1 MIRLTPLG
9 QQGLGLLL
17 RLQRLHGDGVLRGGL
32 GVPMGGEAVPVDE
45 LLKLQLQQQVIELRD
60 KGAAE
65 VVLRGEVQRGIGDN
79 GGQIPGVLGAL
90 PALLQLFDDAGL
102 GVDLRQQAVQLRHG
116 MILLHQRHGGLFPHA
131 GDAGD
136 VVGGVAHE
144 GLQVDHV
151 DGGEAVLLPEGLL
164 RYILG
169 GGLAHTGGHQL
180 HLGVGGNE
188 LEAVL
193 VAGDDDAV
201 PAGCLAAAA
210 DGADEIVGLVAGEV
224 VLGNVHGG
232 EHLLQIR
239 QLHGQLLRHPLALGL
254 VAFIRLMA
262 EGGLPAVE
270 GDAQRLR
277 LLLVQQP
284 LEGGEKA
291 IDRMGIQP
299 VPCGQGADAIIGPVD
314 DAVAVDD
321 HQFHGG
327 SSLYFLTYSTSLYA
341 SFAHKTTSAVERDRG
356 FPVFCMEWGGKEGE
370 FVFPLSFSGEIRY
383 NLYLT
388 EI

>member
-1 MIRLTPLG
+1 
-9 QQGLGLLL
+9 
-17 RLQRLHGDGVLRGGL
+17 
-32 GVPMGGEAVPVDE
+32 MGGEAVPVDE
-45 LLKLQLQQQVIELRD
+45 LLKLQLQQQVIELRS

-65 VVLRGEVQRGIGDN
+65 VVLRGEVQRGIGDD
-79 GGQIPGVLGAL
+79 GGQIPGVLSAL

-102 GVDLRQQAVQLRHG
+102 GVDLRQQAVQLRQG
-116 MILLHQRHGGLFPHA
+116 VILLHQRHGGLFPHA

-151 DGGEAVLLPEGLL
+151 DGGEAILLPEGLL
-164 RYILG
+164 RHVLG
-169 GGLAHTGGHQL
+169 GGLAHAGGHQL
-180 HLGVGGNE
+180 HLGMGGDE
-188 LEAVL
+188 LETVL
-193 VAGDDDAV
+193 IAGDDDAV

-210 DGADEIVGLVAGEV
+210 DGADEIVGLVAGEI

-262 EGGLPAVE
+262 EGRLPAVE

-291 IDRMGIQP
+291 IDGVGI
-299 VPCGQGADAIIGPVD
+299 
-314 DAVAVDD
+314 
-321 HQFHGG
+321 
-327 SSLYFLTYSTSLYA
+327 
-341 SFAHKTTSAVERDRG
+341 
-356 FPVFCMEWGGKEGE
+356 
-370 FVFPLSFSGEIRY
+370 
-383 NLYLT
+383 
-388 EI
+388 